1 MQPLLPLQVAADQ
14 AASSQHAALQRSTRF
29 VWTGFGAAVL
39 MLLGIPACAL
49 HPFASHASVGPSDLL
64 SEVAFNH
71 MPGLGLRGV
80 HPARYSGVQ
89 AGAIS
94 QEVGTHPSWRQKAGS
109 RPRSFVVHDSWR
121 AAAAPRGSPLISTD
135 RKSWQVHQQMAPQAN
150 PATMDGIETK
160 QILKSWAGYWLD
172 PYETSLVNEQ
182 ADAPWRTRMQP
193 VRSLATWH
201 LSRAFYDK
209 SAFYDKNWQG
219 GKVIVLLNM
228 YDAIQEAARI
238 MFEALKLT
246 SDNRVDLVMDLSVK
260 RPVAVGLVRK
270 ASARSADS
278 VIPEVESNTD
288 LVGASANNAAS
299 VSALA
304 LLSRDQLKDNS
315 RGTLVKMV
323 EEQFGIRATRT
334 CSGRPRKRFSVFMIE
349 GVAMAP
355 HITGKSAA
363 VLLAKIAKW
372 AHTEQRL
379 VVVPRSAFYKQD
391 GTGLSG
397 LSEQAADLSA
407 YYERLGFR
415 RVKSDYHDGY
425 DLVYSPNALPSSQG
439 VKPDP
444 EDMVL
449 AVDEDRH
456 SMVGLKLGTQS
467 EFGEIMPPGW

>member
-1 MQPLLPLQVAADQ
+1 MQPSLPLQVVAHQ
-14 AASSQHAALQRSTRF
+14 AASSSSQDVALQRGTRF

-39 MLLGIPACAL
+39 MLVGIPACAF

-64 SEVAFNH
+64 PEVAFNH

-80 HPARYSGVQ
+80 HPARYSAVQ

-94 QEVGTHPSWRQKAGS
+94 QEVGTRSSWRQKAGS
-109 RPRSFVVHDSWR
+109 RPRSFVVHESWR
-121 AAAAPRGSPLISTD
+121 AAATD
-135 RKSWQVHQQMAPQAN
+135 RKSWQVQQQMGPQAN

-172 PYETSLVNEQ
+172 PYERSLVNEK
-182 ADAPWRTRMQP
+182 ADATWRARMQP
-193 VRSLATWH
+193 LRSLATFH
-201 LSRAFYDK
+201 LSRALYDK
-209 SAFYDKNWQG
+209 NWQDRGFYDKNWQG

-238 MFEALKLT
+238 MFEALKLN
-246 SDNRVDLVMDLSVK
+246 SDHRADLVMDPSVK
-260 RPVAVGLVRK
+260 CPVAVGLVRK

-278 VIPEVESNTD
+278 VIPEEESHTD
-288 LVGASANNAAS
+288 LAGSSTNNAAS
-299 VSALA
+299 VLALA

-323 EEQFGIRATRT
+323 EEQFGITATRT
-334 CSGRPRKRFSVFMIE
+334 CSGRPRKRFSVFMIA

-355 HITGKSAA
+355 HITGRSAP

-415 RVKSDYHDGY
+415 RVTSDYHDGY
-425 DLVYSPNALPSSQG
+425 DLVYSPNDLPSSQG
-439 VKPDP
+439 VRPDP
-444 EDMVL
+444 EDMVT

-456 SMVGLKLGTQS
+456 SMVGLNLGTQS